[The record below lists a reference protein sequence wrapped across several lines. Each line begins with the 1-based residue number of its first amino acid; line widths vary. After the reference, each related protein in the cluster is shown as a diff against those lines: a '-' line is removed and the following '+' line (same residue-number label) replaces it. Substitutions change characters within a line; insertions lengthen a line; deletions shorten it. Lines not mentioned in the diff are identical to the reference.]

1 MRGLITT
8 VIACVWATG
17 AVFAQALNEPI
28 KPADFKTKMTSADAV
43 VLDVRTPEE
52 VAEGVIPG
60 AKHLDFK
67 KDDFEVQLNSLDKR
81 KTYLVYCAAGV
92 RSAKAATLMKEKGFQ
107 NVYSLDGGIE
117 AWTDAGFKLGKLQK
131 K

>member
-8 VIACVWATG
+8 VIACVWVTG
-17 AVFAQALNEPI
+17 AVFAQAVNEPI
-28 KPADFKTKMTSADAV
+28 KPSDFKTKMEAADVV
-43 VLDVRTPEE
+43 VLDVRTDAE
-52 VAEGVIPG
+52 VAGGVIPG
-60 AKHLDFK
+60 AKQLDFK
-67 KDDFEVQLNSLDKR
+67 NENFEVNLNSLDKR

-92 RSAKAATLMKEKGFQ
+92 RSAKAATIMKEKGFTK
-107 NVYSLDGGIE
+107 VYSLDGGIE